1 MPFLRISLTRADK
14 RHPLLVVSDKSG
26 TALLEFAI
34 TLPVLLM
41 LYLGCVQICDVVSVY
56 RKTTTTSRTIVD
68 LASQQTTVSDGDL
81 DSILAASSQ
90 VMAPHSTAN
99 LKMVVTQVTVDS
111 AGVATVDW
119 SRASGSGATADTTAS
134 TYTLPS
140 GVAINGTSLVIA
152 KVNYGYLADIGG
164 LLRTDIPLAD
174 TIYMYPR
181 SVAKI
186 PKT

>member
-1 MPFLRISLTRADK
+1 MPIIQVSWPHIGK
-14 RHPLLVVSDKSG
+14 RRPLLIVSDNSG

-34 TLPVLLM
+34 TLPVLLT

-68 LASQQTTVSDGDL
+68 LTSQQTTVSDGDL

-90 VMAPHSTAN
+90 VMAPYSTTK
-99 LKMVVTQVTVDS
+99 LKMVVTQVTINS
-111 AGVATVDW
+111 SGVAKVDW
-119 SRASGSGATADTTAS
+119 SRASGTDATADTTAS

-140 GVAINGTSLVIA
+140 GVAINGTSLVISR
-152 KVNYGYLADIGG
+152 VNYAYLADIGG
-164 LLRTDIPLAD
+164 LLRTNIPLAD